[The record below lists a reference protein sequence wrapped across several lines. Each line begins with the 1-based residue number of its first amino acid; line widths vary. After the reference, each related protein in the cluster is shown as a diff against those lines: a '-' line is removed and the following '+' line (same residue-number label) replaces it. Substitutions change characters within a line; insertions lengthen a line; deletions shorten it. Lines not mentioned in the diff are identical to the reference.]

1 MSDSM
6 RIKDGTFSNNVQRLL
21 RSSGHTQRELA
32 DAIPLHHKVLS
43 RKLNGSGQAHLTHFE
58 IRKILITLV
67 KWYVVTSQDEI
78 LTLLELAYV
87 DAGIFSA
94 EEWND
99 APLNQL
105 KKEGKHPPSTS
116 AFDEIDDSLGPL
128 LHNLPA
134 MNTRFIGREWAVERL
149 LKLFEQP
156 AVRLVSLVGLG
167 GSGKTRLAIY
177 VAQELVSVFEHGV
190 WFVALA
196 GVKDPDL
203 VPMSIAQTL
212 NIKPKADVPI
222 LQSLCRYLRK
232 KHMLLVLDNFE
243 QVGAAANVI
252 DEMLAAA
259 PDLKVLVTSRSVLHL
274 YGEHPLAI
282 PPLDLPEPTFDL
294 KANELI
300 HYEAI
305 QLFVEHV
312 QHFVPTFTL
321 TDENKFVIA
330 QICAKV
336 DGLPLSLELAAAR
349 MRVLSPEQLLER
361 LTSARLTVL
370 TGGAKNLPARQRTL
384 RNTIMWSYDLLS
396 SEEKLWFPRF
406 GIFRGGWSL
415 EAAEAMTQQ
424 GIVRQAQSDE
434 AILMLDLIAQLVDDS
449 LFARMSSVE
458 QTTRFTMLETLREY
472 ARDLLISQHEM
483 AQWQDWH
490 ACYYLRLAEEAEL
503 GLRGPQQMMWLRKL
517 ASERDNFRVALEWLL
532 QRARDGMKLHIPVSL
547 EQSMGGEHRR
557 IGGSYTLSSNAVP
570 ATGRLALEVCLRL
583 ASALRPYWEWQGYLT
598 EARHWLRDALAIP
611 LKESDEETEE
621 TVLAARA
628 KALSEMS
635 RLLCL
640 QNEQSQAVEL
650 VEESLA
656 LWQQLDDSVG
666 IATVL
671 LHRGW
676 IAQAVSDNVEAGR
689 VYEEGIRSLENTD
702 ETWLRAQLLCYVAA
716 AAGFTFDFERM
727 RLFYERGKQLFEQLG
742 DNCALADFLKD
753 QGGLLILDSK
763 YAEAVSYLLKSIV
776 LCKELD
782 QKQYITSGMGWLA
795 IAIGMRGEP
804 DAETASRHTAML
816 KGALHSLMERV
827 GITPW
832 TDTHPMIQAINMHIR
847 SQIDE
852 ESWEAAW
859 NEGRKLNTEQAIELA
874 LRLRG
879 GEV

>member
-6 RIKDGTFSNNVQRLL
+6 RTKNGTFSSSVQRLL
-21 RSSGHTQRELA
+21 RSSGHTQKELA
-32 DAIPLHHKVLS
+32 DTIPLNHKVLS
-43 RKLNGSGQAHLTHFE
+43 RKLNGNGQAHLNHFE
-58 IRKILITLV
+58 IRKILTTLAVWHTITL
-67 KWYVVTSQDEI
+67 QEEI
-78 LTLLELAYV
+78 LNLLELAHV
-87 DAGIFSA
+87 EPGIFSS
-94 EEWND
+94 EEWNE

-105 KKEGKHPPSTS
+105 QKGRKHTSTAS
-116 AFDEIDDSLGPL
+116 IADENDDVPAPL
-128 LHNLPA
+128 LHNIPA

-149 LKLFEQP
+149 LKLFSQHD
-156 AVRLVSLVGLG
+156 VRLISLVGLG
-167 GSGKTRLAIY
+167 GSGKTRLAIH

-190 WFVALA
+190 WFVSLA
-196 GVKDPDL
+196 GVKDPAL
-203 VPMSIAQTL
+203 VPVSIAQAL

-222 LQSLCRYLRK
+222 LESLCNFLRK
-232 KHMLLVLDNFE
+232 KHILLVLDNFE
-243 QVGAAANVI
+243 QVGAAVNVI

-259 PDLKVLVTSRSVLHL
+259 PDLHVLVTSRSVLHL

-282 PPLDLPEPTFDL
+282 PPLDLPEPTFTL
-294 KANELI
+294 KASELI

-312 QHFVPTFTL
+312 QRFVPSFTL
-321 TDENKFVIA
+321 NDENKDVIA

-336 DGLPLSLELAAAR
+336 DGLPLALELAAAR
-349 MRVLSPEQLLER
+349 MRVLTPEQLLER
-361 LTSARLTVL
+361 LTDARLAVL

-384 RNTIMWSYDLLS
+384 RNTIIWSYDLLS
-396 SEEKLWFPRF
+396 PEEKLWFPRF

-415 EAAEAMTQQ
+415 EAAEAM
-424 GIVRQAQSDE
+424 IPQSDE
-434 AILMLDLIAQLVDDS
+434 AVFMLDLIEQLVDDS
-449 LFARMSSVE
+449 LFARMPSINKTS
-458 QTTRFTMLETLREY
+458 RFTMLETLREY
-472 ARDLLISQHEM
+472 ARELLLSQYEM

-490 ACYYLRLAEEAEL
+490 ACYYLQLAEEAEL
-503 GLRGPQQMMWLRKL
+503 GLRGPQQMRWLEKL
-517 ASERDNFRVALEWLL
+517 TCERDNFRIVLEWLL
-532 QRARDGMKLHIPVSL
+532 RRARDGMSIQIPASL
-547 EQSMGGEHRR
+547 EREMSGERR
-557 IGGSYTLSSNAVP
+557 RVGGSRTLSSHAAP
-570 ATGRLALEVCLRL
+570 TTGRLALEVCLRL

-598 EARHWLRDALAIP
+598 EARHWLRDVLTIS
-611 LKESDEETEE
+611 LKEEEMEETI
-621 TVLAARA
+621 LAARA

-640 QNEQSQAVEL
+640 QNEQGQAVAL
-650 VEESLA
+650 VAESLD
-656 LWQQLDDSVG
+656 LWRQLDDEVG
-666 IATVL
+666 IATAL

-676 IAQAVSDNVEAGR
+676 IAQAVSDNEEANR
-689 VYEEGIRSLENTD
+689 VYEEGVRVLDNTD

-716 AAGFTFDFERM
+716 AAGFTFDFDRM
-727 RLFYERGKQLFEQLG
+727 RSFYEKGKRLFEQLG

-763 YAEAVSYLLKSIV
+763 YSEAVIYLVKSIS

-832 TDTHPMIQAINMHIR
+832 TDTHPMLQAINLHIR

-852 ESWEAAW
+852 ESWQQAW
-859 NEGRKLNTEQAIELA
+859 EEGRKLNTEQAIALA
-874 LRLRG
+874 LKSGG